1 MNWEMYRDAT
11 AERAVE
17 RADRDLQRAR
27 RERVRRMRESGMV
40 YVLIPS
46 LEEAEGEAAREQR
59 RPIMNYIVHR
69 GRIPCWNEKQQ
80 FSSDPEIDE
89 MLYRARSACLLEA
102 CREVWIFGS
111 SSGEYTRNTKE
122 VIRQAR
128 VAGKTVRSFY
138 LDALRKK
145 AGGMHL
151 KAQMKPITVTVTDAK
166 YATFIAPKDVTTDGS
181 NTTAYKVTKL
191 HDGWV
196 TMEEVAEVPAGA
208 AVVVGADEAGTYT
221 LKRNAA
227 AALDGNIL
235 TYSADPISVATAKTY
250 YGLSKGSKGTGFYPV
265 KKGATIAANKPYF
278 LNEDAGAKDFY
289 SLFEDPTGIEGVII
303 EKLDGT
309 QEIYNV
315 RGQRLNKLERGINIV
330 NGKKVILK

>member
-1 MNWEMYRDAT
+1 LNWSTTDDFIVVGEDGTLTVGVEKTSTDA
-11 AERAVE
+11 
-17 RADRDLQRAR
+17 
-27 RERVRRMRESGMV
+27 
-40 YVLIPS
+40 
-46 LEEAEGEAAREQR
+46 
-59 RPIMNYIVHR
+59 
-69 GRIPCWNEKQQ
+69 NE
-80 FSSDPEIDE
+80 
-89 MLYRARSACLLEA
+89 YLL
-102 CREVWIFGS
+102 
-111 SSGEYTRNTKE
+111 
-122 VIRQAR
+122 
-128 VAGKTVRSFY
+128 
-138 LDALRKK
+138 LDNFRLTYYGPA
-145 AGGMHL
+145 
-151 KAQMKPITVTVTDAK
+151 PITVTITDAK
-166 YATFIAPKDVTTDGS
+166 FATFIAPADVTTEGS

-265 KKGATIAANKPYF
+265 KVGATIAANKPYF

>member
-138 LDALRKK
+138 LDAMRKK

-151 KAQMKPITVTVTDAK
+151 KGTDEGGRQSRRIGCRACDQSG
-166 YATFIAPKDVTTDGS
+166 IRVRHS
-181 NTTAYKVTKL
+181 
-191 HDGWV
+191 
-196 TMEEVAEVPAGA
+196 
-208 AVVVGADEAGTYT
+208 
-221 LKRNAA
+221 
-227 AALDGNIL
+227 
-235 TYSADPISVATAKTY
+235 
-250 YGLSKGSKGTGFYPV
+250 GSK
-265 KKGATIAANKPYF
+265 KLNAN
-278 LNEDAGAKDFY
+278 D
-289 SLFEDPTGIEGVII
+289 
-303 EKLDGT
+303 KL
-309 QEIYNV
+309 
-315 RGQRLNKLERGINIV
+315 R
-330 NGKKVILK
+330 

>member
-17 RADRDLQRAR
+17 RADRDLQKAR

-151 KAQMKPITVTVTDAK
+151 KAQMKVGDRA
-166 YATFIAPKDVTTDGS
+166 DGS
-181 NTTAYKVTKL
+181 A
-191 HDGWV
+191 
-196 TMEEVAEVPAGA
+196 AGHA
-208 AVVVGADEAGTYT
+208 IRVGSGCDTVEA
-221 LKRNAA
+221 R
-227 AALDGNIL
+227 
-235 TYSADPISVATAKTY
+235 S
-250 YGLSKGSKGTGFYPV
+250 
-265 KKGATIAANKPYF
+265 
-278 LNEDAGAKDFY
+278 
-289 SLFEDPTGIEGVII
+289 
-303 EKLDGT
+303 
-309 QEIYNV
+309 
-315 RGQRLNKLERGINIV
+315 
-330 NGKKVILK
+330 